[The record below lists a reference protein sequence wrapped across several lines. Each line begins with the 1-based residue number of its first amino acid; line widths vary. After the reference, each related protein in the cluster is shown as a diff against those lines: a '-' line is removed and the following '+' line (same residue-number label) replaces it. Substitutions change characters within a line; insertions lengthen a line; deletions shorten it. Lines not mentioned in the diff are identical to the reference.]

1 MISWIKRNGFVPLT
15 LFGLALFIRAWRYL
29 SSHLAR
35 DGTIG
40 GVMSLSI
47 LEGDFPIFFLGQ
59 KFMGVLDSYLSAPI
73 YWIFGPSTLTNNFLS
88 TLLSLGTLWVT
99 YLTLK
104 QVLGRPGSLMGLFYL
119 AVPTAISLFCL
130 TEGKAIYLLPIFLGA
145 LLMWITLKVGKETCS
160 GAVGL
165 CWAWGLIAGLAFW
178 INFLS
183 AVVIGAGLIYLVLVL
198 RWRTLLKFLA
208 RAFPGSV
215 LGALPL
221 VIFTLFRDWPWIG
234 LVKPGTTYTLTD
246 RLSAIFLNALPIVL
260 GINPR
265 DNTTGLAL
273 RSFDF
278 MVFLV
283 LFILLLW
290 AMTALVIRGI
300 RSPRREVLLPLLVL
314 VFSLGAALVGGRP
327 NDYRGQDQRYLLP
340 LYLALPFCWGYWA
353 DRLRHR
359 QAALILLGLLLAGVH
374 ISGYVTFKGRAPLL
388 DLQSG
393 HYFNLEKQLKATTQ
407 RLRDQGFHHL
417 YHNESYYSSFPL
429 TFLAGGDP
437 VFSISTTSEDAK
449 GLARIGASF
458 TPGYWMPLE
467 ANFKLLG
474 APYRSLDGIYSI
486 SADPEGADTILDS
499 KDWKA
504 YTLSGLDL
512 GRVLQDG
519 DLTTGFNTLGTN
531 PDGQGL
537 LLDLGRETMVS
548 GFALVPQD
556 YQEVPAGL
564 RIETAGPDQAFQV
577 IREVRD
583 YVGPFY
589 LSGPHPFLMTRYPR
603 IECYFS
609 PRPVRY
615 LRLTQMG
622 NIRTDWPV
630 KEILVFGPKA
640 KVPDG
645 TWPEAADRLLETIKA
660 NPLKSLYADAWP
672 SSLLYV
678 TPLKAK
684 PRLLLPNR
692 HVDPYGSM
700 IPDPLE
706 PLILDPSPGNG
717 LLVFN
722 REVPLVTARLTR
734 SGIAYEKKDAG
745 RYTLLKLLG
754 RTKGPVLIPEQITSE
769 VNPQE
774 ASELVRGIPPGK
786 RWSSG
791 LPQKTGIGLT
801 LDLGRIQSLAWVTL
815 SCPRFPQDFPRG
827 LKASYSLDGKRWT
840 PVGLDLAEP
849 LAFTGQV
856 LLLFRG
862 PTQRYRLDPAIQA
875 RFLRLEL
882 SESDPVYWW
891 SVEALQLHG
900 SMEPGS

>member
-1 MISWIKRNGFVPLT
+1 MTSWIKRNGFFPLT

-35 DGTIG
+35 DGAIG

-59 KFMGVLDSYLSAPI
+59 KFMGALDSYLSAPI
-73 YWIFGPSTLTNNFLS
+73 YWLFGPSTLTNNFLP
-88 TLLSLGTLWVT
+88 TLLSLGTLWIT

-104 QVLGRPGSLMGLFYL
+104 LVLGRPGSLMGLFYL
-119 AVPTAISLFCL
+119 AVPTAISLFCI

-145 LLMWITLKVGKETCS
+145 LLMWITLRVGKETGS

-165 CWAWGLIAGLAFW
+165 YWAWGLIAGLAFW

-198 RWRTLLKFLA
+198 RWNTLFKFLA

-221 VIFTLFRDWPWIG
+221 VMFTLFRDWPWIG

-246 RLSAIFLNALPIVL
+246 RLSAILLNALPIVL
-260 GINPR
+260 GINPQ
-265 DNTTGLAL
+265 DNTAGLSP

-278 MVFLV
+278 LVFLV

-290 AMTALVIRGI
+290 AMTALLIRGI
-300 RSPRREVLLPLLVL
+300 RSPRRELLLPLLVL
-314 VFSLGAALVGGRP
+314 ALNLGAALVGGRP

-340 LYLALPFCWGYWA
+340 LYLALPFFWGYWA

-359 QAALILLGLLLAGVH
+359 RAALVLLGLLLAGVH
-374 ISGYVTFKGRAPLL
+374 ISGYGTFKGRAPLL

-393 HYFNLEKQLKATTQ
+393 HYFNLENHLKASAQ

-417 YHNESYYSSFPL
+417 YHNESYYGSFPL

-437 VFSISTTSEDAK
+437 VFSFSTTSEDAK

-458 TPGYWMPLE
+458 HPGFWMPLE

-474 APYRSLDGIYSI
+474 APYRFQDGVYSV
-486 SADPEGADTILDS
+486 SSDPEGADSVLDP

-504 YTLSGLDL
+504 FTLSGLEL
-512 GRVLQDG
+512 GHVLQDG
-519 DLTTGFNTLGTN
+519 DLTTGFSTLGTN

-537 LLDLGRETMVS
+537 LLDLGREALIG

-564 RIETAGPDQAFQV
+564 KIETAGPDQAFQL

-615 LRLTQMG
+615 LRLTQLG
-622 NIRTDWPV
+622 NIREDWQV
-630 KEILVFGPKA
+630 KEILVFGPDGKA
-640 KVPDG
+640 SALS
-645 TWPEAADRLLETIKA
+645 WPEAADRLLKTVGA
-660 NPLKSLYADAWP
+660 NPLKNLYADAWP
-672 SSLLYV
+672 SSLLSV
-678 TPLKAK
+678 TPLKGK
-684 PRLLLPNR
+684 PRLLLPNM

-700 IPDPLE
+700 TPPPLE

-722 REVPLVTARLTR
+722 REVPLVTARLSR

-754 RTKGPVLIPEQITSE
+754 RTNGPVLIPERITSE
-769 VNPQE
+769 VNPRE
-774 ASELVRGIPPGK
+774 ASELVRKISSGK

-791 LPQKTGIGLT
+791 TPQKPGIGLT
-801 LDLGRIQSLAWVTL
+801 LDLGRIQPLEWVTL
-815 SCPRFPQDFPRG
+815 SCPRYPQDFPRG
-827 LKASYSLDGKRWT
+827 LRAAYSPDGKKWT

-856 LLLFRG
+856 LLLFRS
-862 PTQRYRLDPAIQA
+862 PSQRYRLTPVIQA

-882 SESDPVYWW
+882 SASDPVYWW
-891 SVEALQLHG
+891 SLEKIQVHG
-900 SMEPGS
+900 PLGP